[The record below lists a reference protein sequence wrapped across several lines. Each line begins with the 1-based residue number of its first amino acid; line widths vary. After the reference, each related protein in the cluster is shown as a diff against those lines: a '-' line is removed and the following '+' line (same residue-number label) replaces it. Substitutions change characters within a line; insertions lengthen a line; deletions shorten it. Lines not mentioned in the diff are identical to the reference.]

1 MTQAFIVGALR
12 TPVGRR
18 KGALAGVHPADLAG
32 HVLAGLVE
40 STGVDP
46 AAVDD
51 VILGCV
57 GQVGAQSF
65 NIARTAVL
73 SAGLPESVPGTTIDR
88 QCGSSQQAVH
98 FASQAI
104 RSGDQD
110 IVIAGGIEVMSLVT
124 MGSSA
129 SLGVA
134 AGMGHPRSGEGWAK
148 RYGETEI
155 SQFRGAEAIAAEWN
169 VTRDDME
176 EFALRSHRLAAD
188 AVDGG
193 VFDSEILPYGDFARD
208 EGPRRDSS
216 KEKLAALKVLVEG
229 GSMTAAV
236 SSQISDGAAALMI
249 ASERAVERHGLVPLA
264 RVHTT
269 AMVGCD
275 PVTMLSG
282 PIPATASVLKRSG
295 LDLSD
300 ISAFEVNEAFAPI
313 VLAWQRATGAPMDR
327 TNVNG
332 GAIALGHPLGAT
344 GARLMTSLVH
354 HLQRTG
360 GRYGLQTMCEGG
372 GMANATVLER
382 V

>member
-18 KGALAGVHPADLAG
+18 KGALADVHPADLAG

-46 AAVDD
+46 AAIDD

-57 GQVGAQSF
+57 GQAGAQSF

-134 AGMGHPRSGEGWAK
+134 AGMGHPRSGKGWAK
-148 RYGETEI
+148 RYGDTEI

-216 KEKLAALKVLVEG
+216 KEKLAALKVLIDG

-313 VLAWQRATGAPMDR
+313 VLAWQRAIGAPMDR